1 MEDATRRRPGRP
13 RSQAARRAIL
23 RASLELAGE
32 HGPRGVS
39 MDAIARRASV
49 SKETL
54 YRWWRS
60 KAEVL
65 LEASAE
71 RGAQEIPVP
80 DTGTLRVDLRR
91 FLRATADAAD
101 EPTLRL
107 LRSIAAEAAADA
119 GFADLARER
128 FLSRRRDA
136 LTELLDRA
144 VQRGELSA
152 ARAAT
157 ALDLVFGSLWY
168 RVIFGVG
175 AIDHRWADGVADAV
189 SALATAP
196 RRPRPGLG

>member
-1 MEDATRRRPGRP
+1 VEEVPRRRPGRP
-13 RSQAARRAIL
+13 RSQDARRAIL
-23 RASLELAGE
+23 RASLDLAEE

-39 MDAIARRASV
+39 MDAIARTAGV

-65 LEASAE
+65 LEAAAE
-71 RGAQEIPVP
+71 RGEQHIPIP
-80 DTGTLRVDLRR
+80 DTGTLRGDLRR
-91 FLRATADAAD
+91 FLRATADLAD
-101 EPTLRL
+101 EPILRL
-107 LRSIAAEAAADA
+107 LRAIAAEAAADPA
-119 GFADLARER
+119 FADLARDR

-136 LTELLDRA
+136 LALLLERA

-152 ARAAT
+152 ANAAT

-175 AIDHRWADGVADAV
+175 PIDQAWADAV
-189 SALATAP
+189 TDAVAP
-196 RRPRPGLG
+196 ER